1 MENRISQI
9 KYKPQLPLKE
19 ISEDMMEKF
28 RKEGVSV
35 FGTGNYGA
43 IMLSALEEKNIKVN
57 FFIDN
62 NSENIGNKFH
72 NILIISASQLKEK
85 FEKQNVIIASL
96 NHRYLKRQL
105 EDLGI
110 KNYYDVDFLF
120 ENINF
125 DNIKGNT
132 WNNERIV
139 KQLDLLN
146 FSLNA
151 SRSSQNL
158 NLNSLD
164 IVLTEKCSLKC
175 KNCSNLMQYYE
186 KPIDNEFD
194 DIITSLENFFE
205 NIDYCYEIRLI
216 GGEPLMFKKI
226 DQVIEK
232 LMFHSQKFGKMIVYT
247 NGTIVPKGEKIATF
261 RNDKIHFSI
270 SNYGEISRNVKKLEE
285 KLIENKINFISERV
299 TRWQNCAIIKKHE
312 RSESLTKEIFGNC
325 CVNETLTL
333 LHGKLYLCPFSAHLE
348 NLKITTKQ
356 KEESINLLNKEKLRS
371 KIRAL
376 YFGKKML
383 NACNFCNGRDHNVE
397 TIPAAEQTK
406 EPLSFPKF
414 Q

>member
-348 NLKITTKQ
+348 NLKIITKQ

>member
-1 MENRISQI
+1 MQNRISQI
-9 KYKPQLPLKE
+9 KYKPQLPLRE

-132 WNNERIV
+132 WNNERMV

-299 TRWQNCAIIKKHE
+299 TRWQNCAIIKKHD

-348 NLKITTKQ
+348 NLKIITKQ